1 MAEVEPEVDR
11 FEQAVRFL
19 LLLALWGVWLAF
31 RAVWGLLR
39 ELASVDSR
47 SLARRVVSWG
57 ILAGGLLLAPHAVG
71 LWWSRMMLVDAAEI
85 AALQAEGRDA
95 ADIETDLRIK
105 AFRLGFKDILAQPG
119 AVRVSQEDRGDGP
132 VCKVSLDFHHQP
144 KVYGWTTPPLRIRA
158 KVERFVLPAPEG
170 GWQKGLIEGL

>member
-1 MAEVEPEVDR
+1 MAEVEPEMDR
-11 FEQAVRFL
+11 FEQVLRFL
-19 LLLALWGVWLAF
+19 LLLALWGIWLTV
-31 RAVWGLLR
+31 RAIWSLLR

-47 SLARRVVSWG
+47 NLARRGISWG
-57 ILAGGLLLAPHAVG
+57 ILAGSLLLAPHAAG

-95 ADIETDLRIK
+95 ADIEMDLRIK
-105 AFRLGFKDILAQPG
+105 AFRLGFQDILAQPG
-119 AVRVSQEDRGDGP
+119 AVQVSQEDRGEGP
-132 VCKVSLDFHHQP
+132 LCKVTLDFRHQP

-170 GWQKGLIEGL
+170 GWRKGPIEGL